1 MPVRNGEKIS
11 WSPIHRFANS
21 MIIVREQLNYKV
33 GFVLQRFTNH
43 LAHEALLVVDLQLYI
58 GYVVLSREMT
68 EGASDFRC

>member
-1 MPVRNGEKIS
+1 
-11 WSPIHRFANS
+11 